1 MAGADGERRGI
12 GGGTHVVADVVV
24 IFAFALAPLVLPLER
39 SASAASLTLALAH
52 AMLTA
57 LVVEPTRRPRAGVAT
72 LHAGTEVAV
81 GVLLCLAAL
90 LVPWGGASRLFFGSA
105 GVAILIVWW
114 LTDYR
119 TVAAPAPMAGR
130 D

>member
-1 MAGADGERRGI
+1 MAGRRSWPAL
-12 GGGTHVVADVVV
+12 TESVAG
-24 IFAFALAPLVLPLER
+24 
-39 SASAASLTLALAH
+39 SAAARMSS
-52 AMLTA
+52 
-57 LVVEPTRRPRAGVAT
+57 PTSSSSSRSRWRRSCFRWNEAR
-72 LHAGTEVAV
+72 
-81 GVLLCLAAL
+81 LAAL